1 MSNEKKKGKPVEKKR
16 AHARTAKNPNG
27 AGREKIEIPSIED
40 IRVAAQKTLGNKTKA
55 AELLMVSRSVF
66 RKWEQER
73 PEIGDIFREQ
83 WGKRLDGYLDT
94 AHILAM
100 GVTAKDAS
108 GRTFYETPPDPNMLR
123 FMIEK
128 FGKMEGFGD
137 ELTIHATV
145 EMGVGVPIARWIT
158 DNTE

>member
-1 MSNEKKKGKPVEKKR
+1 MNNEKKNGKTAEKNNS
-16 AHARTAKNPNG
+16 HARKEKNPKK
-27 AGREKIEIPSIED
+27 AGREKIEIPPIED

-100 GVTAKDAS
+100 GVPAKDAS

-128 FGKMEGFGD
+128 FGKMEGLGD
-137 ELTIHATV
+137 ELTVHATV
-145 EMGVGVPIARWIT
+145 DMGVGVPIARWIT

>member
-1 MSNEKKKGKPVEKKR
+1 MSNEKKNGKAAEKMR
-16 AHARTAKNPNG
+16 SHASTDKPRNG
-27 AGREKIEIPSIED
+27 SGRQKIEIPPIED

-83 WGKRLDGYLDT
+83 MGKRLDGYLDT

-100 GVTAKDAS
+100 GVTDKDAE
-108 GRTFYETPPDPNMLR
+108 GRVYYVTPPDPNMLR

-128 FGKMEGFGD
+128 YGKMEGFGD
-137 ELTIHATV
+137 ELTVHANV
-145 EMGVGVPIARWIT
+145 EMGVGVPIAKWIT
-158 DNTE
+158 DKTE

>member
-1 MSNEKKKGKPVEKKR
+1 MSNEKKNGKEAEKMR
-16 AHARTAKNPNG
+16 SHARTDKPRNG
-27 AGREKIEIPSIED
+27 SGRQKIEIPPIED

-73 PEIGDIFREQ
+73 PEISDIFREQ
-83 WGKRLDGYLDT
+83 MGKRLDGYLDT

-100 GVTAKDAS
+100 GVTDKDAE
-108 GRTFYETPPDPNMLR
+108 GRVYYVTPPDPNMLR

-128 FGKMEGFGD
+128 YGKMEGFGD
-137 ELTIHATV
+137 ELTVHANV
-145 EMGVGVPIARWIT
+145 EMGVGVPIDKWIT

>member
-1 MSNEKKKGKPVEKKR
+1 MSNEKKNGKAAEKMHS
-16 AHARTAKNPNG
+16 HARTEESPNRP
-27 AGREKIEIPSIED
+27 GRQKIEIPPIED

-94 AHILAM
+94 AHVLAM

-137 ELTIHATV
+137 ELTIHANV
-145 EMGVGVPIARWIT
+145 EMGVGVPIAKWID

>member
-1 MSNEKKKGKPVEKKR
+1 MSNEKKNGKAAEKMR
-16 AHARTAKNPNG
+16 SHARTEESPNRP
-27 AGREKIEIPSIED
+27 GRQKIEIPPIED

-83 WGKRLDGYLDT
+83 MGKRLDGYLDT

-100 GVTAKDAS
+100 GVTDKDAE
-108 GRTFYETPPDPNMLR
+108 GRVYYVTPPDPNMLR

-128 FGKMEGFGD
+128 YGKMEGFGD
-137 ELTIHATV
+137 ELTIHANV
-145 EMGVGVPIARWIT
+145 EMGVGVPIAKWIA

>member
-1 MSNEKKKGKPVEKKR
+1 MSNEKKNGKTAEKNIS
-16 AHARTAKNPNG
+16 HARKKTPNRS
-27 AGREKIEIPSIED
+27 GREKIEIPPIED

-123 FMIEK
+123 FRIEK

>member
-1 MSNEKKKGKPVEKKR
+1 MNNEKENGKTAEKNNSRARTEKK
-16 AHARTAKNPNG
+16 PNRS
-27 AGREKIEIPSIED
+27 GREKIEIPPIED

-137 ELTIHATV
+137 ELTIHANV
-145 EMGVGVPIARWIT
+145 EMGVGVPIAKWID

>member
-1 MSNEKKKGKPVEKKR
+1 MSNEKKNGKTAEKNNS
-16 AHARTAKNPNG
+16 HARTDKPRNG
-27 AGREKIEIPSIED
+27 SGRQKIEIPPIED

-100 GVTAKDAS
+100 GVTEKDDE
-108 GRTFYETPPDPNMLR
+108 GRVYYVTPPDPNMLR

-137 ELTIHATV
+137 ELTIHANV
-145 EMGVGVPIARWIT
+145 EMGVGVPIAKWID

>member
-1 MSNEKKKGKPVEKKR
+1 MNNEKENGKEAEKMHS
-16 AHARTAKNPNG
+16 HARTEESPNRP
-27 AGREKIEIPSIED
+27 GRQKIEIPPIED

-83 WGKRLDGYLDT
+83 MGKRLDGYLDT

-100 GVTAKDAS
+100 GVTDKDAE
-108 GRTFYETPPDPNMLR
+108 GRVYYVTPPDPNMLR

-128 FGKMEGFGD
+128 YGKMEGFGD
-137 ELTIHATV
+137 ELTIHANV
-145 EMGVGVPIARWIT
+145 EMGVGVPIAKWIT
-158 DNTE
+158 DNME